1 MVEGETSPPSLL
13 QEADLIALMEKHG
26 IGESVSLKE
35 THVQFTHHYALRK
48 GRERSE
54 RREGVRSILVFQC
67 SGIFDAHPKFILL

>member
-48 GRERSE
+48 GRERE
-54 RREGVRSILVFQC
+54 RREGVRPILVLQC
-67 SGIFDAHPKFILL
+67 SGNFDVHPKFILL